1 MPNNNLEEYTSSA
14 YQVTLGAVFA
24 NSIEF
29 SYQNSTV
36 SPLQISAGAPNFTPT
51 TVLTATA
58 VGSAGQTFQV
68 QSVIGDGSLADHG
81 ARDQDPGEELAHRQ
95 TRFVA
100 ERARSRLR
108 TATQ

>member
-1 MPNNNLEEYTSSA
+1 MTI
-14 YQVTLGAVFA
+14 GAVFA

-58 VGSAGQTFQV
+58 VGTAGETFQV
-68 QSVIGDGSLADHG
+68 QSVVETDLSPTTGLVTKIQEKSW
-81 ARDQDPGEELAHRQ
+81 RIVKP
-95 TRFVA
+95 
-100 ERARSRLR
+100 SS
-108 TATQ
+108 